1 MNLQFFDLIK
11 NRILAGQKRPKFWE
25 KFNFF
30 FQHAAI
36 LSIFDFFIRPR
47 VIVQTICL
55 SLTRILFFLV
65 LSTDKAAITP
75 AVEDL
80 FFFGAAGDRVSFQKY
95 LIFYFKNFTVYSQN
109 MYKYTLKILNRWIHQ
124 FFIFFN
130 SQKWPFFRLS
140 H

>member
-1 MNLQFFDLIK
+1 MTIQFFDLIK

-36 LSIFDFFIRPR
+36 LSIFDFFVRPR
-47 VIVQTICL
+47 VIVQTICF
-55 SLTRILFFLV
+55 SLTRIFFFRFYQRRRLQS
-65 LSTDKAAITP
+65 LQQWRTF
-75 AVEDL
+75 

-109 MYKYTLKILNRWIHQ
+109 MYKYTLKILNRWIH
-124 FFIFFN
+124 
-130 SQKWPFFRLS
+130 
-140 H
+140 